1 MSTGSTYI
9 APSTTDVVLDR
20 LGEGSTPSNRSDDH
34 RVALVVEGGGMRGV
48 ISGGMLLALEQL
60 GMRDCFDFVV
70 GTSAGAICAAFFTT
84 GRATEG
90 SVIYYTALNNAPF
103 LNRRRMF
110 KLQPAMDLDYLID
123 EACTERGL
131 VLSEVAESDLPVYAT
146 VTPATAWSL
155 PDDTDLSET
164 PTDAEHDPAED
175 DATADTRPTLMRLD
189 GDDDQVAAILKATA
203 TLPVLG
209 GPSRTV
215 DDALYVDGGLT
226 EQLPWR
232 SAASLGATH
241 ILAIPS
247 RPVFGADERSAMNFV
262 ERLTVG
268 NVVKALHGDHV
279 AHLIQTMPE
288 RVNAEIASLRSIA
301 NGTGSALTWDIKGWH
316 GEVEIVDVPADTP
329 IPDRMETERP
339 VLVDAMSAGADA
351 ILDHFGFDEISVE
364 HRITLNHPRAKVARF
379 RSEALADIVTET
391 TAST

>member
-1 MSTGSTYI
+1 MSTGPHDL
-9 APSTTDVVLDR
+9 APSTTDVLLER
-20 LGEGSTPSNRSDDH
+20 LRATSTPNNRTDGH

-90 SVIYYTALNNAPF
+90 SVIYYTALNDAPF

-131 VLSEVAESDLPVYAT
+131 SFSEVAASDLPVYAT
-146 VTPATAWSL
+146 VSAATGGEMTDS
-155 PDDTDLSET
+155 DDGAIEA
-164 PTDAEHDPAED
+164 P
-175 DATADTRPTLMRLD
+175 RPVLMQLT
-189 GDDDQVAAILKATA
+189 GDDEHIASVLKATA

-209 GPSRTV
+209 GPSRSV
-215 DDALYVDGGLT
+215 ADALYVDGGLT

-232 SAASLGATH
+232 SAATLGATH

-247 RPVFGADERSAMNFV
+247 RPVVDGDERSAMNFV

-268 NVVKALHGDHV
+268 NVVRALHGDYV
-279 AHLIQTMPE
+279 AELIQTMPQ
-288 RVNAEIASLRSIA
+288 RANAEIASLRSIA
-301 NGTGSALTWDIKGWH
+301 WGTGTALTWDLEGWH
-316 GEVEIVDVPADTP
+316 GEVEIIDIPPDTP

-339 VLVDAMSAGADA
+339 TLVDAMSAGAQA
-351 ILDHFGFDEISVE
+351 VIDHFDLDGISVE
-364 HRITLNHPRAKVARF
+364 HRITLNHPRAKVKRF
-379 RSEALADIVTET
+379 RSEALADIVSESADPT
-391 TAST
+391 TVG